1 MTTKILTVRI
11 PAPVYSDLCASAAE
25 LGVPVASH
33 VRRLI
38 EQEHQAEQISQLR
51 HELLAK
57 LDQLAPATP
66 ATPPRSPSLDEILL
80 LCRATAVHLN
90 PQLVSQV
97 RARLT
102 TAQ

>member
-11 PAPVYSDLCASAAE
+11 PAPIYSDLCTSAAE
-25 LGVPVASH
+25 LGVPVAAH

-51 HELLAK
+51 RELLAK
-57 LDQLAPATP
+57 LEQCAPP
-66 ATPPRSPSLDEILL
+66 APQPRSTSLDEILL
-80 LCRATAVHLN
+80 LCRATAAHLN

-97 RARLT
+97 RARL
-102 TAQ
+102 ANPQ